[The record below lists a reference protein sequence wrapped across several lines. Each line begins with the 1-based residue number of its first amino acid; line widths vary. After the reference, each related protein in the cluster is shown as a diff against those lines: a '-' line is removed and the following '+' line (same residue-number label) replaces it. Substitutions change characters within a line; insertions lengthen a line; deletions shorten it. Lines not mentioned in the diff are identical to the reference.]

1 MGATNLA
8 LEQIPRVRT
17 LHIRLVCRPGA
28 DLVPVQAKFI
38 QALAAKGL
46 ETIRLTEALSVD
58 SESSDNRGA
67 LAEHLEELRQN
78 AAELGFVHL
87 EASVR
92 ATQGQLVEES
102 FSSTSVLAARALA
115 WRYEELARMPSQSGT
130 HAVVSDVVIP
140 EAPPEVIE
148 NDPDRESEELRD
160 PLERENFRAQW
171 GVSMHREPANR
182 VSRPSEMIWRRKV
195 ETRPVDDELRSGFG
209 LEMRLAPK
217 VMGFGFAAVFC
228 VTVGFLVWRQ
238 GLRGSEQ
245 VYTDAVPTLEEAQP
259 ATGADAAR
267 LLAVSDVQG
276 VLQLIG
282 PASVAVHIDGVDQ
295 GPLPVTLVLDEGRH
309 VVRYGVEEA
318 WTYRFYYVKA
328 GATRV
333 LQVSPTQGGFVDAR

>member
-1 MGATNLA
+1 LV
-8 LEQIPRVRT
+8 LEQIPRMRT
-17 LHIRLVCRPGA
+17 LHLRLVCRSVA

-38 QALAAKGL
+38 QALVAKSL
-46 ETIRLTEALSVD
+46 ETIRLTESLSVD
-58 SESSDNRGA
+58 SESSNARAA
-67 LAEHLEELRQN
+67 LAEHLEGLLQN

-92 ATQGQLVEES
+92 AAQGQLVEES
-102 FSSTSVLAARALA
+102 FSPTSVLAVRVLA

-130 HAVVSDVVIP
+130 HATVSEAGASGAVSD
-140 EAPPEVIE
+140 A
-148 NDPDRESEELRD
+148 DRKSEELRD
-160 PLERENFRAQW
+160 PLERENFRAQS

-182 VSRPSEMIWRRKV
+182 VSRPSETIWRRKV
-195 ETRPVDDELRSGFG
+195 DTRPVDDELRSGFE
-209 LEMRLAPK
+209 LEMRLTPK

-228 VTVGFLVWRQ
+228 ITVGFLFWRE
-238 GLRGSEQ
+238 GSRGSKQE
-245 VYTDAVPTLEEAQP
+245 YADAEPTLEEAQP
-259 ATGADAAR
+259 AMGVDAVR
-267 LLAVSDVQG
+267 SLAVSDVQG
-276 VLQLIG
+276 VLQLVG

-333 LQVSPTQGGFVDAR
+333 LQVSPTRGGFIDAR